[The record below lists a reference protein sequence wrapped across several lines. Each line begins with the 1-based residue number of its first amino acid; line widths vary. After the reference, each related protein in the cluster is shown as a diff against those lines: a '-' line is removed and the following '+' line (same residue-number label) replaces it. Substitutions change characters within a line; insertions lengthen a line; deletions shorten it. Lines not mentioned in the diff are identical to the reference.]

1 MMVTA
6 SPKKIQEDFIVSL
19 KTAKPK
25 IILYKSELY
34 EWTNP
39 PASKRLHLVNK
50 FLNENY
56 EFHSKFKKWTFIKL
70 K

>member
-19 KTAKPK
+19 KTTKPK
-25 IILYKSELY
+25 IILYKSELF
-34 EWTNP
+34 EWIENP
-39 PASKRLHLVNK
+39 VSKRLHLVNK

-56 EFHSKFKKWTFIKL
+56 ELHSKFKKWTLIKL